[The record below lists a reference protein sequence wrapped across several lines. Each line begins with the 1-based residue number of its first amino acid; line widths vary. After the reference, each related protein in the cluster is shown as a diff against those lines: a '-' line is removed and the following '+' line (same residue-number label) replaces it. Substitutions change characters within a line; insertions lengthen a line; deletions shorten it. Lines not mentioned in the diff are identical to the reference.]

1 MNFATYFYKIYN
13 RDALCLSIK
22 HLIFLGGKAMSARLE
37 YKEKEIRVYLDG
49 EIDHHSASL
58 IRAGIDE
65 EIIRRSPRLL
75 VLDFREVS
83 FMDSS
88 AVGMVMGRYR
98 LMSSIGGKISVE
110 GLTPSAYKVM
120 RLAGLEKLGEI
131 KIRED
136 LE

>member
-1 MNFATYFYKIYN
+1 
-13 RDALCLSIK
+13 
-22 HLIFLGGKAMSARLE
+22 MSARLE

-65 EIIRRSPRLL
+65 EIIKRSPERL
-75 VLDFREVS
+75 VLDFGGVS

-88 AVGMVMGRYR
+88 AIGLVMGRYR
-98 LMSSIGGKISVE
+98 LLSGIGAELSVE
-110 GLTPSAYKVM
+110 NLSPFAYKVM
-120 RLAGLEKLGEI
+120 KLAGLERLGEI

-136 LE
+136 F